1 MKAFDLHEAGSVE
14 EAVALLDK
22 YNSSARIIAGGSD
35 LLGMMKDQITGPNL
49 PYPEHLVDVS
59 TIPEFTT
66 INRDSNGL
74 RVGAGVTLADVAS
87 SSDVNPAWSLLGDAA
102 GSAASSLIRNFATL
116 GGNINQRPRCWY
128 FRGPEFSDCYKRG
141 GDFCFAVTGKNA
153 YHAIIGGE
161 LCYIVHP
168 SDTAT
173 ALLALNASAR
183 IAGPNGQRTVP
194 FDKYFVG
201 PREDVMRENVLQ
213 PNELL
218 VNIQLPTPATNTRMA
233 WIKVKDRQVYDFAVT
248 SVAVAFTE
256 ENGVWQDGRVVLGGV
271 APVPYRATVVEEALQ
286 GKSIADSIDSAA
298 QRIATVARP
307 MSENAYKVTL
317 AQALIKQAVL
327 KALA

>member
-1 MKAFDLHEAGSVE
+1 MKAFELHEARNVE
-14 EAVALLDK
+14 ETVALLDQ
-22 YNSSARIIAGGSD
+22 YNGSAQIIAGGSD
-35 LLGMMKDQITGPNL
+35 LLGMMKDQIVGPNL

-59 TIPEFTT
+59 AIPEFAT
-66 INRDSNGL
+66 ITRDSNGL
-74 RVGAGVTLADVAS
+74 RVGAGVTLADVVS
-87 SSDVNPAWSLLGDAA
+87 SSDVNPAWSLLGEAA
-102 GSAASSLIRNFATL
+102 GSVASPLIRNFATL

-128 FRGPEFSDCYKRG
+128 FRGTQFTDCYKRG

-173 ALLALNASAR
+173 ALLALNASAQV
-183 IAGPNGQRTVP
+183 ASPSGQRTVP
-194 FDKYFVG
+194 FDEYFVG

-213 PNELL
+213 SNELL
-218 VNIQLPTPATNTRMA
+218 VNVQVPAADNTRMA
-233 WIKVKDRQVYDFAVT
+233 WIKVKDRQVYDFAVA

-256 ENGVWQDGRVVLGGV
+256 ENGVWQDGRIVLGGV

-286 GKSIADSIDSAA
+286 GQNITDSVESAA
-298 QRIATVARP
+298 QRIADVARP